1 VESATT
7 DSALLGLADQGYRRR
22 DTVDLP
28 ELVAGD
34 VFDAP
39 IGIRALPS
47 QTVSRNQDKP
57 ELPTATA

>member
-1 VESATT
+1 M
-7 DSALLGLADQGYRRR
+7 ADQGYRRR

-39 IGIRALPS
+39 IGIRALNS
-47 QTVSRNQDKP
+47 QTVSRNQDKS

>member
-7 DSALLGLADQGYRRR
+7 TLLGVADQGYRRG
-22 DTVDLP
+22 DPVDLA

-39 IGIRALPS
+39 IGIGTLPS

-57 ELPTATA
+57 ELPTPTA